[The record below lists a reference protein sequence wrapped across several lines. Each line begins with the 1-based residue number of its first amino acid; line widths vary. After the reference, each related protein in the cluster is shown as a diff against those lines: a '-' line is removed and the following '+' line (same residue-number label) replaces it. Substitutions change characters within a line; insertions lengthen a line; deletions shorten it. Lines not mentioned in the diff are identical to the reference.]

1 MLYSRLVSGILLC
14 QLLWQ
19 PILIIKL
26 FQRLYNNR
34 SWGTGTYK
42 KKKNRKQEEGKDI
55 VIFKPYL
62 NSSSHEK

>member
-1 MLYSRLVSGILLC
+1 MLYSRLVSGILLR
-14 QLLWQ
+14 QLLWE

-34 SWGTGTYK
+34 PRGTETYK
-42 KKKNRKQEEGKDI
+42 KKTQKKQEEGKDI

-62 NSSSHEK
+62 NSSSQEK